1 MPKYIDARVTFSEV
15 PDEIS
20 LCISITGCPYRCFS
34 CHSPHLRENIGEP
47 LDSNSLSSLIENNK
61 GITCVCFMGGDG
73 APYEVN
79 ALAAYV
85 RSTYPSLKIAWYS
98 GSRKVSSSIDLCNF
112 DYIKVG
118 PYLEGFGGLDSPT
131 TNQVMYR
138 IENITYK
145 FRKHED

>member
-34 CHSPHLRENIGEP
+34 CHSPHLREDIGEP

-73 APYEVN
+73 SPYEVN
-79 ALAAYV
+79 DLAAYV

-98 GSRKVSSSIDLCNF
+98 GSRGVSSSIDLCNF

>member
-34 CHSPHLRENIGEP
+34 CHSPHLREDIGEP
-47 LDSNSLSSLIENNK
+47 LTGNRLSSLIENNK

-73 APYEVN
+73 SPHEVN
-79 ALAAYV
+79 DLAAYV

>member
-34 CHSPHLRENIGEP
+34 CHSPHLREDIGEP

-98 GSRKVSSSIDLCNF
+98 GS
-112 DYIKVG
+112 
-118 PYLEGFGGLDSPT
+118 
-131 TNQVMYR
+131 
-138 IENITYK
+138 
-145 FRKHED
+145 

>member
-34 CHSPHLRENIGEP
+34 CHSPHLREDIGEP

-79 ALAAYV
+79 NLAAYV

>member
-34 CHSPHLRENIGEP
+34 CHSPHLREDIGEP
-47 LDSNSLSSLIENNK
+47 LTGNSLSSLIENNK

-73 APYEVN
+73 SPHEVN
-79 ALAAYV
+79 DLAAYV
-85 RSTYPSLKIAWYS
+85 RSKYPSLKIAWYS
-98 GSRKVSSSIDLCNF
+98 GSRKVSPFINLCNF